1 MDKRQAVLAGGLTVF
16 ARDGYARAS
25 IDVIAAEAKVSSRT
39 LYNHFQDK
47 AGLFRAV
54 IQDSAER
61 VAAARLEIIDRYLRR
76 ITDLEADLIA
86 FGIAWRTPIPDYA
99 DHSALVRQVTAEAG
113 HLPAEA
119 IDAWRT
125 SGPMTVRRALADRFT
140 TLADDGL
147 LDFEDPLRAALHFC
161 LLISDPDPSDPGH
174 RLTPEE
180 LRETVASGVHT
191 FLHGCGARPA
201 TVERRTNKGLGHNF
215 ASAHDVG
222 H

>member
-39 LYNHFQDK
+39 IYNHFQDK
-47 AGLFRAV
+47 AGLFHAV

-61 VAAARLEIIDRYLRR
+61 VAAARLELVDRYLRR
-76 ITDLEADLIA
+76 ITDLEADLVE
-86 FGIAWRTPIPDYA
+86 FGIAWRTPLPDYA
-99 DHSALVRQVTAEAG
+99 DHAALVRQVDAEAS
-113 HLPAEA
+113 HLPDEA
-119 IDAWRT
+119 TDTLRQT
-125 SGPMTVRRALADRFT
+125 LTVRRALADRFN

-147 LDFEDPLRAALHFC
+147 LDFEDPMQAALHFC
-161 LLISDPDPSDPGH
+161 LLISPSPG
-174 RLTPEE
+174 E
-180 LRETVASGVHT
+180 LRETVTSGVHT

>member
-25 IDVIAAEAKVSSRT
+25 IDVIAAEAKVSTRT
-39 LYNHFQDK
+39 IYNHFQDK
-47 AGLFRAV
+47 AGLFHAV

-61 VAAARLEIIDRYLRR
+61 VTSARLEIVDRYLRR
-76 ITDLEADLIA
+76 ITDLEADLVE
-86 FGIAWRTPIPDYA
+86 FGIAWRTPMPDYA
-99 DHSALVRQVTAEAG
+99 DHAALVRQVNAEAG
-113 HLPAEA
+113 HLPDGA
-119 IDAWRT
+119 IDAWQQT
-125 SGPMTVRRALADRFT
+125 LTVRRVLADRFN

-147 LDFEDPLRAALHFC
+147 LDFEDPMQAALHFC
-161 LLISDPDPSDPGH
+161 LLISDSSAEI
-174 RLTPEE
+174 RA
-180 LRETVASGVHT
+180 TVTSGVHT

>member
-1 MDKRQAVLAGGLTVF
+1 MDKRQAVLKGALTVF

-25 IDVIAAEAKVSSRT
+25 IDVIAAEAQVSTRT
-39 LYNHFQDK
+39 IYNHFQDK

-61 VAAARLEIIDRYLRR
+61 VAAAHLQIIDRYLRR
-76 ITDLEADLIA
+76 ITDLEADLVE
-86 FGIAWRTPIPDYA
+86 FGIAWRTPMPDYA
-99 DHSALVRQVTAEAG
+99 EHSALARQLSAEAG
-113 HLPAEA
+113 HLPDDA
-119 IDAWRT
+119 IDVWQQT
-125 SGPMTVRRALADRFT
+125 LTVRRALAGRFN

-147 LDFEDPLRAALHFC
+147 LDFEDPMQAALHFC
-161 LLISDPDPSDPGH
+161 LLISDSSG
-174 RLTPEE
+174 EV
-180 LRETVASGVHT
+180 RETVASGVHT

-215 ASAHDVG
+215 ASAHDIG

>member
-25 IDVIAAEAKVSSRT
+25 IDVIAAEAKVSTRT
-39 LYNHFQDK
+39 IYNHFQDK

-61 VAAARLEIIDRYLRR
+61 VAAAQLQIVDRHLRR
-76 ITDLEADLIA
+76 ITDLEADLVE
-86 FGIAWRTPIPDYA
+86 FGIAWRTPMPDYA
-99 DHSALVRQVTAEAG
+99 EHAALVRQVNAEAG
-113 HLPAEA
+113 HIPEEA
-119 IDAWRT
+119 VDAWQQT
-125 SGPMTVRRALADRFT
+125 GLLAGRRALADRFN
-140 TLADDGL
+140 TLADEGL
-147 LDFEDPLRAALHFC
+147 LDFEDPMRAALHFS
-161 LLISDPDPSDPGH
+161 LLISGANPSHP
-174 RLTPEE
+174 RSRVTPEE
-180 LRETVASGVHT
+180 IRETVASGVHT